1 VTAVSV
7 TLDQAAI
14 DAIESAMAGVA
25 LFERP
30 TVPM

>member
-1 VTAVSV
+1 MSV

-14 DAIESAMAGVA
+14 EAIESAMAGVA

-30 TVPM
+30 AAAM